1 MLDLVVTAPMNS
13 RSNLAWIPLVLVTAM
28 GAAAVTATL
37 RFPTI
42 PPPSTRTVT
51 VHPTPDVLRAVRDLA
66 RLETV
71 SFHMERVVDLR
82 ETQSHAWGL
91 VEAQDAILLV
101 AVGEVVAGVDLA
113 GLGEGEVAHDP
124 AASRVSLSLPHA
136 TVFSS
141 RLDSERTYV
150 YRRDTDVLAR
160 RQERLETLARQE
172 AERSIG
178 AAAREAGIIAR
189 AEANAERTLR
199 GLIRAMGVREV
210 VITWR

>member
-1 MLDLVVTAPMNS
+1 MRERSGLVF
-13 RSNLAWIPLVLVTAM
+13 IPVVLVTAL

-51 VHPTPDVLRAVRDLA
+51 VQATPDVLRAVQDLA

-71 SFHMERVVDLR
+71 AFHMERVVDLR

-113 GLGEGEVAHDP
+113 ALRPEDVRHDVA
-124 AASRVSLSLPHA
+124 AGRVDLTLPRA
-136 TVFSS
+136 TVFAA
-141 RLDSERTYV
+141 RLDTGRTYV
-150 YRRDTDVLAR
+150 YRRDTDALAR
-160 RQERLETLARQE
+160 RQEHLETLARQE
-172 AERSIG
+172 AERSIE
-178 AAAREAGIIAR
+178 AAARSQGILAT
-189 AEANAERTLR
+189 AERNAARTLT
-199 GLIRAMGVREV
+199 GLLHAMAVREV
-210 VITWR
+210 RITWR

>member
-1 MLDLVVTAPMNS
+1 MTYRPS
-13 RSNLAWIPLVLVTAM
+13 LAWIPLVLLTAM
-28 GAAAVTATL
+28 GVAAVAATL

-42 PPPSTRTVT
+42 PPPTTRTVT
-51 VHPTPDVLRAVRDLA
+51 VRETPDVLRAVQDLA

-101 AVGEVVAGVDLA
+101 AVGEVVAGIDLA
-113 GLGEGEVAHDP
+113 GLRPGDLVHDL
-124 AASRVSLSLPHA
+124 AASRVTLTLPHA
-136 TVFSS
+136 TVFSA
-141 RLDSERTYV
+141 RLDGEHTYV

-178 AAAREAGIIAR
+178 AAAREAGILAR
-189 AEANAERTLR
+189 AEQNAERTVR
-199 GLIRAMGVREV
+199 GLVRAMGVREV
-210 VITWR
+210 VIAWR

>member
-1 MLDLVVTAPMNS
+1 MRERSGLVF
-13 RSNLAWIPLVLVTAM
+13 LPLVLVTAL

-42 PPPSTRTVT
+42 PPPTTRTVT
-51 VHPTPDVLRAVRDLA
+51 VRATPDVLRAVQDLA

-71 SFHMERVVDLR
+71 AFHMERVVDLR

-113 GLGEGEVAHDP
+113 ALRPDDVRHDVA
-124 AASRVSLSLPHA
+124 AGRVALTLPRA
-136 TVFSS
+136 TVFAA
-141 RLDSERTYV
+141 RLDTGRTYV

-160 RQERLETLARQE
+160 RQEHLETLARQE
-172 AERSIG
+172 AERSIE
-178 AAAREAGIIAR
+178 AAARSQGILA
-189 AEANAERTLR
+189 AAERNAARTLT
-199 GLIRAMGVREV
+199 GLLHAMAIRDVQ
-210 VITWR
+210 ITWR

>member
-1 MLDLVVTAPMNS
+1 MTNRPS
-13 RSNLAWIPLVLVTAM
+13 LAWIPLVLLTAM

-42 PPPSTRTVT
+42 PPPSTRTIT
-51 VHPTPDVLRAVRDLA
+51 VRETPDVLRAVQDLA

-82 ETQSHAWGL
+82 ETQTHAWGL

-101 AVGEVVAGVDLA
+101 AVGEVVAGVDLSGLRA
-113 GLGEGEVAHDP
+113 GDVTHDV
-124 AASRVSLSLPHA
+124 AASRVTLTLPHA

-141 RLDSERTYV
+141 RLDGDRTYV
-150 YRRDTDVLAR
+150 YRRDTDLLAR
-160 RQERLETLARQE
+160 RQERLETLARRD

-178 AAAREAGIIAR
+178 AAALESGILAR

-199 GLIRAMGVREV
+199 GLVRAMGVREV
-210 VITWR
+210 LIAWR

>member
-1 MLDLVVTAPMNS
+1 MTDRPS
-13 RSNLAWIPLVLVTAM
+13 LAWIPLVLLTAM
-28 GAAAVTATL
+28 GAAAVTATM

-42 PPPSTRTVT
+42 PPPSTRTIT
-51 VHPTPDVLRAVRDLA
+51 VHATPDVLRAVQDLA

-82 ETQSHAWGL
+82 ETQTHAWGL

-101 AVGEVVAGVDLA
+101 AVGEVIAGVDLSGLRA
-113 GLGEGEVAHDP
+113 GDVDHDI
-124 AASRVSLSLPHA
+124 AVSRVTLTLPHA

-141 RLDSERTYV
+141 RLDGERTYV
-150 YRRDTDVLAR
+150 YRRDTDMLAR
-160 RQERLETLARQE
+160 RQERLETLARQD

-178 AAAREAGIIAR
+178 AAAREAGILAR

-199 GLIRAMGVREV
+199 GLVRAMGVREV
-210 VITWR
+210 VIAWR